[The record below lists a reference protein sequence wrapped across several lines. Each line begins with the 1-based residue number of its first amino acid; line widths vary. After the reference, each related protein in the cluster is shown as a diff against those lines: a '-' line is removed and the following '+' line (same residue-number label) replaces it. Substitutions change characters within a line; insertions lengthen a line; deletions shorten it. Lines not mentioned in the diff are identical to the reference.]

1 MLYLKPEQMKYLS
14 FSVEGNQN
22 IEAEVTKLR
31 SEVDNLTI
39 GRDQLQA
46 ELKQLQTKL
55 TGK

>member
-1 MLYLKPEQMKYLS
+1 MKYSS

-22 IEAEVTKLR
+22 IEAELTKLR